1 MITCYKLTTM
11 ENFLSS
17 FNTCIFIILK
27 SEGKSKSEYIWVI
40 DHVWHQDGRVLA
52 KFFSCM
58 LWESR
63 SIDLHQ
69 RTRPSCHLDWTR
81 SANKG
86 FIVWLFL
93 QDCQLIVTSGQ
104 DCTIFPTW
112 VANHITGSSCPF
124 TELGINAGTYMIEAS
139 VPIAWSEL
147 ELNYNGL
154 MITVLGF
161 RLSNIGSRSGCR

>member
-1 MITCYKLTTM
+1 MYHMTQFWLSTSATICFLNRIRCNFHECFWATLPIEFTLSSGIQVSLQWWDLLHLLASVSMITCYKLTTM

-69 RTRPSCHLDWTR
+69 RTRPYILSPWL
-81 SANKG
+81 NK
-86 FIVWLFL
+86 
-93 QDCQLIVTSGQ
+93 
-104 DCTIFPTW
+104 
-112 VANHITGSSCPF
+112 
-124 TELGINAGTYMIEAS
+124 
-139 VPIAWSEL
+139 
-147 ELNYNGL
+147 
-154 MITVLGF
+154 
-161 RLSNIGSRSGCR
+161 LSQ